1 MADMFAQE
9 MEMARAMVEA
19 RLAEY
24 FTDSGLEEAMRYS
37 LMAGGKR
44 IRPILTMKFCEAAGG
59 TMEEA
64 LDFGCGVEMLHT
76 YSLIHDD
83 LPCMDDDDLRRGRPT
98 CHKVYGECIA
108 TLAGDALQAAAFS
121 TVLSA
126 KGNWSAGEGAA
137 RAYAAQILAEAA
149 GERGMCLGQYL
160 DTIGDGKSRTA
171 EELTEI
177 NDHKTGALLRA
188 ACMMGVAAAMGRRA
202 GDDIC
207 VTAAGDYAAYL
218 GLAFQIRDDVLD
230 VTATAEE
237 LGKPIGSD
245 AANKKSTYVAL
256 LGRDECERRVLDY
269 TERAKEALNTGEW
282 KQKTEFLCT
291 IADKLALRRR

>member
-24 FTDSGLEEAMRYS
+24 FTDSGLEEAMRVQFD
-37 LMAGGKR
+37 GGRKR

-83 LPCMDDDDLRRGRPT
+83 LPCMDNDDLRRGRPT

-108 TLAGDALQAAAFS
+108 TFGGRRAAGSGFFLRCFLRRE
-121 TVLSA
+121 T
-126 KGNWSAGEGAA
+126 GAPG
-137 RAYAAQILAEAA
+137 REPRVRTPRRSWRKRP

-160 DTIGDGKSRTA
+160 DTIGDGGP
-171 EELTEI
+171 
-177 NDHKTGALLRA
+177 HG
-188 ACMMGVAAAMGRRA
+188 GR
-202 GDDIC
+202 
-207 VTAAGDYAAYL
+207 
-218 GLAFQIRDDVLD
+218 
-230 VTATAEE
+230 
-237 LGKPIGSD
+237 
-245 AANKKSTYVAL
+245 N
-256 LGRDECERRVLDY
+256 
-269 TERAKEALNTGEW
+269 
-282 KQKTEFLCT
+282 
-291 IADKLALRRR
+291 